1 VRRRLGS
8 FVVAED
14 DQTLEGVVVDELV
27 RAEASLAIVEGFT
40 GGQMAGRIAHLPGA
54 EKVFRRA
61 ISGRTPEQLRSA
73 LGVTEPGAVADLS
86 LVSVAFLAEAARR
99 RSGATHG
106 LAMLVELDE
115 GADRIDL
122 GGTVRIAVA
131 TGKGIATREA
141 RILGGRD
148 WVRLGAIEMGLD
160 SLRRLL
166 QRLPVDEKTDFEKR

>member
-1 VRRRLGS
+1 MASKHV
-8 FVVAED
+8 
-14 DQTLEGVVVDELV
+14 LV
-27 RAEASLAIVEGFT
+27 FQHLSVE
-40 GGQMAGRIAHLPGA
+40 HPG
-54 EKVFRRA
+54 VFR
-61 ISGRTPEQLRSA
+61 
-73 LGVTEPGAVADLS
+73 D
-86 LVSVAFLAEAARR
+86 FLAEEGHRM
-99 RSGATHG
+99 TV
-106 LAMLVELDE
+106 VELDE

>member
-1 VRRRLGS
+1 
-8 FVVAED
+8 
-14 DQTLEGVVVDELV
+14 
-27 RAEASLAIVEGFT
+27 
-40 GGQMAGRIAHLPGA
+40 M
-54 EKVFRRA
+54 
-61 ISGRTPEQLRSA
+61 
-73 LGVTEPGAVADLS
+73 DLS

-99 RSGATHG
+99 RAGATHG

-115 GADRIDL
+115 GGDRIDL

-166 QRLPVDEKTDFEKR
+166 QKLPVDEKTDFEKR